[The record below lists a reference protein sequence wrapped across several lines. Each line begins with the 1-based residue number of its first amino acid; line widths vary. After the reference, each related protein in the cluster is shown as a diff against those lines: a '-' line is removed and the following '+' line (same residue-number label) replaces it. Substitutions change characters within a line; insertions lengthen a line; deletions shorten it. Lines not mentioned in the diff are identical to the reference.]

1 MGIFRRNK
9 ATKPQEHIEC
19 SERMHN
25 NASHINKNWIIGI
38 LAIFVIAL
46 SAVIF
51 SSDLFE
57 KDNIARIISFTATIL
72 SIVLSL
78 LAILYSYLGNI
89 ESFENLSEALM
100 QYNQSLIDMVKES
113 TKPLLMIN
121 QEVNALTLIASEELR
136 EKLKCLKELVTDLN
150 NEMQNCLSVV
160 SAKDSNSFKY
170 FETIG
175 HNKRWVEYQKLYDE
189 IVKLMRKEINVK

>member
-1 MGIFRRNK
+1 MITQLNMETGMI
-9 ATKPQEHIEC
+9 
-19 SERMHN
+19 
-25 NASHINKNWIIGI
+25 
-38 LAIFVIAL
+38 V
-46 SAVIF
+46 
-51 SSDLFE
+51 
-57 KDNIARIISFTATIL
+57 TIL
-72 SIVLSL
+72 LAAAGWVWGVCQFIAKRRWQKKDRILEWRYEAYNKFMNKLDELNEPIRSNPNLIFGDTEKLLQIVQ
-78 LAILYSYLGNI
+78 GG
-89 ESFENLSEALM
+89 SFENLSEALM